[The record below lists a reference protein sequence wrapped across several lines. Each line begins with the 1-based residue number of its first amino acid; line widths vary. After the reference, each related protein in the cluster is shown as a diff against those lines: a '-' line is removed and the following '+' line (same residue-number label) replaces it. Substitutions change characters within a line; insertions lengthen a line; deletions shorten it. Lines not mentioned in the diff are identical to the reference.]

1 MGKLQEFDITFTN
14 NKVVYGP
21 GESMSGTVKIRTGNP
36 LQYKGTSSSS
46 LFSRFSLT
54 AFCAQRSAQL
64 DGNKLFVSVDAKKS
78 RSPGQSSGFWVCPT
92 HFVAVKDSESISAFR
107 LWCSTFAPSSWRGGC
122 CCCAILGHILLFTAS
137 YFHVLSNINQSV
149 RGAVS
154 KGQQK
159 GKSF

>member
-78 RSPGQSSGFWVCPT
+78 RSPGT
-92 HFVAVKDSESISAFR
+92 
-107 LWCSTFAPSSWRGGC
+107 
-122 CCCAILGHILLFTAS
+122 ILGILGLSDSFCGGERLGIHLGFSVVVRHVCSLQLKGRLLLLRYPRAHPA
-137 YFHVLSNINQSV
+137 FHSLLLPCIV
-149 RGAVS
+149 
-154 KGQQK
+154 
-159 GKSF
+159 